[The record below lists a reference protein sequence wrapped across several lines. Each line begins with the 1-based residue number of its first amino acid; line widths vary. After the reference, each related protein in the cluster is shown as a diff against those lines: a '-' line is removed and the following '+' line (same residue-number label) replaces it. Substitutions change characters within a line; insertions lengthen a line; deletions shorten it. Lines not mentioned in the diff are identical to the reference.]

1 MTAEYVKNLAEPG
14 ISVEE
19 SRANYRAENDEVL
32 FDIQE
37 TIGILRKS
45 NTGWTRELNVVS
57 WNGGT
62 PRFDIRDWDPMHEKM
77 GRGITFTK
85 AEADQIC
92 KWLTVRGTQ
101 LGRTAAKE
109 TAAQVFEADAASQ
122 EVPEDDVPF

>member
-1 MTAEYVKNLAEPG
+1 MTAVYAKDPAEIEDTG
-14 ISVEE
+14 AFVAE
-19 SRANYRAENDEVL
+19 SRANYRADNDEVL

-62 PRFDIRDWDPMHEKM
+62 PRFDIRDWDPLHEKM
-77 GRGITFTK
+77 SRGITFTK

-92 KWLTVRGTQ
+92 KWFSVRGTQ
-101 LGRTAAKE
+101 LGRPADGAP
-109 TAAQVFEADAASQ
+109 EAPA
-122 EVPEDDVPF
+122 DDVPF

>member
-1 MTAEYVKNLAEPG
+1 MTVEYAKDTADAGVA
-14 ISVEE
+14 VAE
-19 SRANYRAENDEVL
+19 SRANYRAEEDEVL
-32 FDIQE
+32 FEIQE

-57 WNGGT
+57 WNGGA
-62 PRFDIRDWDPMHEKM
+62 PRFDIREWDPLHEKM

-101 LGRTAAKE
+101 LGRTAAQ
-109 TAAQVFEADAASQ
+109 AFEADAAPQ
-122 EVPEDDVPF
+122 AVPEDDVPF